1 MKALLLLLWSLSAL
15 AAAPVREINV
25 NSFQVHVR
33 PQLVGIHQDIQQ
45 IFMAMP
51 GYPAEVFQALSLV
64 DQLLSQAQSAQN
76 VCPGKLQTTCLSQ
89 LQSSLIV
96 LRDLERLWLTQE
108 ARFAT
113 PTDASLTAL
122 AGRKRWIQLMEA
134 ARNLR
139 AHLEAEAL
147 AIQAERQGERMNMWQ
162 WRKSV
167 DEIEDWI
174 DMLIVEFVPG
184 KLQEDF
190 RSAWMNFFRPLYK
203 HCVLDNNRR
212 FLSRNLDSLN
222 FYWNLL
228 NLKLTKRLKKTPEG
242 MSGPL
247 NAIQNRWNQVMRV
260 QYGQ

>member
-1 MKALLLLLWSLSAL
+1 MKAVILFLWSLSV

-25 NSFQVHVR
+25 NSFQIHVR

-45 IFMAMP
+45 IFMTMP
-51 GYPAEVFQALSLV
+51 GYPSEVFQTLTMV
-64 DQLLSQAQSAQN
+64 DQLLSHAKAAEKI
-76 VCPGKLQTTCLSQ
+76 CPRK
-89 LQSSLIV
+89 LQSSCLPQIQSSLKL

-108 ARFAT
+108 GRFTTSNDGAVT
-113 PTDASLTAL
+113 TI
-122 AGRKRWIQLMEA
+122 AGRKRWLQMMEI
-134 ARNLR
+134 ARGLQ
-139 AHLEAEAL
+139 ATLEAEAL
-147 AIQAERQGERMNMWQ
+147 AIQANRTGDRMNMWQ

-167 DEIEDWI
+167 DEIEDWL

-203 HCVLDNNRR
+203 HCVLANNRR
-212 FLSRNLDSLN
+212 FLSRNMDSLN